1 MQAPIASDCDQLT
14 CLADDVSPHGY
25 DDLWLDLGG
34 SD

>member
-1 MQAPIASDCDQLT
+1 MQASIASDCDQLI
-14 CLADDVSPHGY
+14 CLADDVCPHGY

>member
-1 MQAPIASDCDQLT
+1 MPVSIAADRDHLT
-14 CLADDVSPHGY
+14 RLADDGCPHGD